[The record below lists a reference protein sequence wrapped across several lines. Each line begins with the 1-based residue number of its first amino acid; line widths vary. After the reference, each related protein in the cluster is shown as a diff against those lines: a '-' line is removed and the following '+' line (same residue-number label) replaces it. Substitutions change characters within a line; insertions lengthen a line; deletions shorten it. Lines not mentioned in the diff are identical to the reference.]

1 MASALRRRGP
11 LEQFHGTTVA
21 ILDSLDALEEPA
33 AVLASRQSPGHLSSI
48 HQIRAT
54 VNRAAMRVYVSHP
67 QGIPYARTLLE
78 RIYTS
83 AAAQNVVVS
92 IDPDLLGTLI
102 RRFRSAE
109 STGLVWR
116 LSSDTTHSTAFH
128 SFLGTILS
136 HLTELR
142 QDLFTQIMDIHID
155 SGTPIAVLE
164 PLIGKCMRLHRF
176 EGRWTP
182 AAYNVLILAH
192 RRDGNLRGCL
202 DVYNTFRR
210 SLDPFDEEWNAYTSS
225 TIHWPYESILTASLD
240 SQRHAPTAKSYRA
253 PSDMPSRIWE
263 DLQADGV
270 SPPPR
275 LIAYLIRCARISGD
289 TKSAHRL
296 WNVFFPASSSTTFPS
311 SSPAPTSSGSPTAR
325 PDIDCYYQYIKLL
338 RLPTQGRTI
347 PLRPIIRQLLNQC
360 TTASQP
366 LAFVRALWVQ
376 VLRTAL
382 SPCHAD
388 FPLAIWILDRPGLPL
403 DADVIDALGEGI
415 LRYALVKPRGKRWHR
430 AVLGPEFAERA
441 DRRLRL
447 PSGVYSR
454 NARSRGITT
463 RDWDL
468 LSRRLAF
475 LRSSDARTGQE
486 GELVYLP
493 LGKPLA
499 RWTISNSVPFKTNH
513 TTGLSD
519 GDGVSQGTMDA
530 LAACL
535 RGMLEACLTT
545 RQRGRN
551 PFLLTAEAENAEL
564 VKHVGTGQDFKNARP
579 DETGMADELLVRTG
593 NGGKTGENGNASVLR
608 LAMEGLYR
616 DLFG

>member
-1 MASALRRRGP
+1 MPHPKPRAAASNTPKERDLLRMASALRRRGP
-11 LEQFHGTTVA
+11 LEAFHETTVA

-54 VNRAAMRVYVSHP
+54 VHRAAMRVYVSHP
-67 QGIPYARTLLE
+67 QGIP
-78 RIYTS
+78 
-83 AAAQNVVVS
+83 NVVVS

-116 LSSDTTHSTAFH
+116 LPSDTAHSTAFH

-275 LIAYLIRCARISGD
+275 LVAYLISAPPPPNHSPLSAR
-289 TKSAHRL
+289 
-296 WNVFFPASSSTTFPS
+296 
-311 SSPAPTSSGSPTAR
+311 SGSKSSEP
-325 PDIDCYYQYIKLL
+325 
-338 RLPTQGRTI
+338 
-347 PLRPIIRQLLNQC
+347 
-360 TTASQP
+360 
-366 LAFVRALWVQ
+366 
-376 VLRTAL
+376 
-382 SPCHAD
+382 PCHLVTPISHSPSGSSID
-388 FPLAIWILDRPGLPL
+388 FTIPGLPL

-468 LSRRLAF
+468 LSPVGSHV
-475 LRSSDARTGQE
+475 LRSSGAARTGQ

-499 RWTISNSVPFKTNH
+499 RWTTPNSVPFKTNH

-530 LAACL
+530 LVACL

-564 VKHVGTGQDFKNARP
+564 VKHVGTGRDFKNARA